1 MPLGPAVVELR
12 AWSKSYDSAS
22 QRDNEGELSTIGSE
36 MFAWLDDA
44 GWASAWTSG
53 AGDRSL
59 EIRVQGLGSAEEE
72 ALLDAPWELLSGANG
87 PLTLDNDR
95 LFIVARR
102 IGVPAEACRINAPTS
117 ICVPAARMA

>member
-1 MPLGPAVVELR
+1 VSIGLIELIGEDVLFSIVGGGKEVRLPLGPAVVKLR

-22 QRDNEGELSTIGSE
+22 QRDNEGELSTIGRE

-72 ALLDAPWELLSGANG
+72 ALLDAPWELLSGPNG
-87 PLTLDNDR
+87 PL
-95 LFIVARR
+95 
-102 IGVPAEACRINAPTS
+102 CS
-117 ICVPAARMA
+117 SSPAASG